1 MENLETKMD
10 DLKTKISQLSLDR
23 KVNIILITIVLILIP
38 YIGINHKTTREV
50 ALEKAEYTVS
60 VKYPNDNFVLYCD
73 KKVIDGTSE
82 CNGITDELSTIKMEC
97 YVGMFSKKRCIIENS
112 DKGLRQK

>member
-82 CNGITDELSTIKMEC
+82 CNGISDDLSAIKMEC
-97 YVGMFSKKRCIIENS
+97 SLGLFSKKRCVIE
-112 DKGLRQK
+112 DTAKGFRRK